1 VDSIEHGSFLDD
13 EALELMKKKG
23 TWYVPTALALQGVV
37 ERADKGQLPPELA
50 RKARAAATRH
60 RETLRKAI
68 SRGVRIAFGTDAG
81 VFSHGRNAEEFA
93 LLVGAG
99 MTPADALRSATVST
113 AELLGVQ
120 DSLGTLEAGKLA
132 DVVAV
137 PGDPLQDIRRTQQVF
152 FVMKEG
158 VVYRHDKAPAPVTT
172 R

>member
-1 VDSIEHGSFLDD
+1 
-13 EALELMKKKG
+13 MKKKG

-37 ERADKGQLPPELA
+37 ERADKGMLPADSA
-50 RKARAAATRH
+50 RKARAAATQH
-60 RETLRKAI
+60 RETIRKAV

-81 VFSHGRNAEEFA
+81 VFAHGRNAEEFA
-93 LLVGAG
+93 LLVAAG
-99 MTPADALRSATVST
+99 MTPADALRSATVSA

-158 VVYRHDKAPAPVTT
+158 VVYRHDKAPTPPVTA